1 MSDSSSM
8 QEEDR
13 DLVRAQ
19 INKMMA
25 ETMKI
30 GAETTKILQE
40 QRYYPMI
47 AVGSIVASA
56 VTVGIAYLI
65 KLWSS

>member
-1 MSDSSSM
+1 MSDSPSM
-8 QEEDR
+8 KEED
-13 DLVRAQ
+13 LELIRAQ

-47 AVGSIVASA
+47 ALGSIVVSA
-56 VTVGIAYLI
+56 VSVGVGFLI
-65 KLWSS
+65 KLWS

>member
-1 MSDSSSM
+1 MSGSPSM
-8 QEEDR
+8 KEEDR
-13 DLVRAQ
+13 ELIRAQ
-19 INKMMA
+19 LTKMMA

-47 AVGSIVASA
+47 ALGSIVVSA
-56 VTVGIAYLI
+56 VSVGIGFLI
-65 KLWSS
+65 KLWS

>member
-1 MSDSSSM
+1 MSGSPSM
-8 QEEDR
+8 KEEDR
-13 DLVRAQ
+13 ELIRAQ
-19 INKMMA
+19 LTKMMA

-47 AVGSIVASA
+47 AVGSIVVSA
-56 VTVGIAYLI
+56 VSVGIGFLI
-65 KLWSS
+65 KLWS

>member
-1 MSDSSSM
+1 MSDSPSM
-8 QEEDR
+8 KEEDR
-13 DLVRAQ
+13 ELIRAQ
-19 INKMMA
+19 LTKMMA

-47 AVGSIVASA
+47 AVGSIVVSA
-56 VTVGIAYLI
+56 VSVGIGFLI
-65 KLWSS
+65 KLWS

>member
-1 MSDSSSM
+1 MSGSPSM
-8 QEEDR
+8 KEEDR
-13 DLVRAQ
+13 ELIRAQ
-19 INKMMA
+19 LTKMMA

-47 AVGSIVASA
+47 ALGSIVVSA
-56 VTVGIAYLI
+56 VSVGIGSLI
-65 KLWSS
+65 KLWS

>member
-8 QEEDR
+8 KEEDR
-13 DLVRAQ
+13 DLIRAQ

-47 AVGSIVASA
+47 ALGSIVVSA
-56 VTVGIAYLI
+56 VTVGISYLI
-65 KLWSS
+65 KLWS

>member
-1 MSDSSSM
+1 MSDPSSM
-8 QEEDR
+8 KEEDR
-13 DLVRAQ
+13 ELIRAQ
-19 INKMMA
+19 ITKMMA

-47 AVGSIVASA
+47 AVGTIVVSA
-56 VTVGIAYLI
+56 VTVGVAYLV
-65 KLWSS
+65 KLWS